1 MVDFNPKATALP
13 AQLQAQV
20 QGNRGT
26 QAAGQSSVNA
36 RPRPQDIVDD
46 RVNNRLAQETQNRRQ
61 LVKRDSRVDNLSSA
75 QELEVAR
82 TRIEAVAG
90 NSNNREAPVGRI
102 SARQT
107 ALRNQP
113 LGQIVDIR
121 V

>member
-20 QGNRGT
+20 RGNRGT
-26 QAAGQSSVNA
+26 QAAGQSPVNA

-46 RVNNRLAQETQNRRQ
+46 RVKNRLAQETQNRQQ

-82 TRIEAVAG
+82 TRIDAVAG
-90 NSNNREAPVGRI
+90 NSNREAPVGRI